1 MIFKIYFCVDK
12 KSHIYYTVINPPG
25 GGVIVENKKLGRP
38 KLKNPRKENIN
49 FRVTESELK
58 EAQKVC
64 VENDIRY
71 VDIFLKGL
79 EFWSRK

>member
-1 MIFKIYFCVDK
+1 M
-12 KSHIYYTVINPPG
+12 
-25 GGVIVENKKLGRP
+25 ENKKLGRP

-64 VENDIRY
+64 IENDIRY

>member
-1 MIFKIYFCVDK
+1 M
-12 KSHIYYTVINPPG
+12 
-25 GGVIVENKKLGRP
+25 ENKKLGRP
-38 KLKNPRKENIN
+38 KAKNPRKENIN

-58 EAQKVC
+58 EAQKIC

-79 EFWSRK
+79 ESWSHK